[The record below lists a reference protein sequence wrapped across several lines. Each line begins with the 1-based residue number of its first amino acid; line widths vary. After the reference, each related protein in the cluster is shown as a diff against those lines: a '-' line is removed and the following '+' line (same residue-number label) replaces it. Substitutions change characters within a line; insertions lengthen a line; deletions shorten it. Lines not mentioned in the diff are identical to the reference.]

1 MHYNARNYND
11 QRYNIDGV
19 FHITS
24 LSETITETDGTQLAD
39 LFKAL
44 SDSLSESDAIV
55 FSVDQLLSDILFID
69 ESIQIQFTNK
79 ALADTVRLADWLQI
93 ERNPAQNGWFD

>member
-1 MHYNARNYND
+1 MQYNARNYND

-19 FHITS
+19 FHITTLAES
-24 LSETITETDGTQLAD
+24 ITETDGTQLAD

-44 SDSLSESDAIV
+44 SDSLSESDAVV

-79 ALADTVRLADWLQI
+79 ALSDTVRLADWLQI